1 MIFLGDNMI
10 YTIVPYSS
18 DREYMCGL
26 QVIIIRI
33 LMVVIYAIGIELQW
47 YKNGFETSAISH
59 D

>member
-1 MIFLGDNMI
+1 MI

-33 LMVVIYAIGIELQW
+33 LMVVIYAIGIELQ
-47 YKNGFETSAISH
+47 
-59 D
+59 